1 MNDRSRLYYEGHI
14 TLAPVSGDQLVLLHS
29 ISSQYNMRVSTF
41 LMVKPGEEPDAF
53 TSLRDPSY
61 ASIVVRMHEAI
72 KHLEQYPFF
81 IIKRVKIEDTILDTK
96 QGDDKP

>member
-14 TLAPVSGDQLVLLHS
+14 TLAPVDGDQLSLLHN

-41 LMVKPGEEPDAF
+41 VMVKPGEGPDAF
-53 TSLRDPSY
+53 TSMRDDSY

-72 KHLEQYPFF
+72 KHLEQHSCF

-96 QGDDKP
+96 HGDDRP